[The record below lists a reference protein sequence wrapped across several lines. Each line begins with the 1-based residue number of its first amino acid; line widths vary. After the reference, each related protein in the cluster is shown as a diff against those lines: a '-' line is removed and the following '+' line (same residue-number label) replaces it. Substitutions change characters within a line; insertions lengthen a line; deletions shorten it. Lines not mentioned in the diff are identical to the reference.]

1 MNVYQDW
8 KPLLVTIVIIALGIS
23 GCISLSD
30 DITPPPGQP
39 TFPPPTQ
46 MEEETSQQEVLQETP
61 QVSGEEESPTPQA
74 TVEETPGRVTVH
86 IENQSQNQTLEG
98 DVQIRLEGYDHMD
111 QVYQETLPAD
121 EVGQVTFDKVPFTPG
136 RLFFASVSY
145 RGAVYRSDIT
155 ELESDAETLD
165 LTVEVFGTT
174 TDLSGLQMERLHV
187 FVDFPQEN
195 LAQFAEIF
203 IVSNFGQKTV
213 VSEEPGGV
221 VLNYSLP
228 SEAEN
233 LRFESG
239 QLGERFI
246 LTEEGFG
253 DTVSI
258 PPGSGV
264 YQLLVFYDMPY
275 EKRSLQ
281 FSQRMNVPVGA
292 VVVMTPTSGVN
303 LKGDTFEDMG
313 MREVQEGAIHVYAGD
328 QLARGEELSFTLTG
342 NPGVAASGESPS
354 SFLSQENLYLGL
366 GIFGGVLLAVGIW
379 YFVRLQREDDL
390 DLTFESEKVDQEEI
404 MDAIIAL
411 DDKFAEGE
419 IAEQA
424 YRTRRDELKSRL
436 ENMIRDDADE

>member
-1 MNVYQDW
+1 MSILFMLAVV
-8 KPLLVTIVIIALGIS
+8 LS
-23 GCISLSD
+23 GCISLSE
-30 DITPPPGQP
+30 DITPPPDHP
-39 TFPPPTQ
+39 TFPPPTEV
-46 MEEETSQQEVLQETP
+46 EEEL
-61 QVSGEEESPTPQA
+61 SGEEEVLQNTPEVSGGEENPTPQA
-74 TVEETPGRVTVH
+74 TVEETPGQVIVQ

-98 DVQIRLEGYDHMD
+98 DVEIRLEGYDHMN
-111 QVYQETLPAD
+111 QVYQESLPV
-121 EVGQVTFDKVPFTPG
+121 ENGSEVTFDDVPFTPG

-155 ELESDAETLD
+155 ELEPEAETLD

-174 TDLSGLQMERLHV
+174 TDQSGLQMERLHV

-195 LAQFAEIF
+195 IAQFAEIF

-213 VSEEPGGV
+213 VSDEPGDI

-228 SEAEN
+228 PEAEN

-239 QLGERFI
+239 QIGERFI

-275 EKRSLQ
+275 ENRALQ
-281 FSQRMNVPVGA
+281 FTQKMDVPVGA
-292 VVVMTPTSGVN
+292 VVVMTPTRGVN
-303 LKGDTFEDMG
+303 LKGDDFQDMG
-313 MREVQEGAIHVYAGD
+313 MREVQEGSIHVYAGE
-328 QLARGEELSFTLTG
+328 QLDRGEELAFTLSG
-342 NPGVAASGESPS
+342 KPGSAASGAGPS
-354 SFLSQENLYLGL
+354 SILSQENLYLGL
-366 GIFGGVLLAVGIW
+366 GIFGGVLLGVGIW
-379 YFVRLQREDDL
+379 FFVRLQREEDL
-390 DLTFESEKVDQEEI
+390 DLTFESEKVDKEEI

-411 DDKFAEGE
+411 DDKFEEGE
-419 IAEQA
+419 IAEEA

-436 ENMIRDDADE
+436 ENLVRDEEGE

>member
-1 MNVYQDW
+1 MNGYQVR
-8 KPLLVTIVIIALGIS
+8 KPLLILIAIITLGIS
-23 GCISLSD
+23 GCISLSE
-30 DITPPPGQP
+30 DITPPPDHP
-39 TFPPPTQ
+39 TFPPTQ
-46 MEEETSQQEVLQETP
+46 MEEETVEQTEVVQETP
-61 QVSGEEESPTPQA
+61 AMPTEEEDPTPQA

-98 DVQIRLEGYDHMD
+98 DVQIRLEGYDHMN
-111 QVYQETLPAD
+111 QVYQESLPA
-121 EVGQVTFDKVPFTPG
+121 EEGGKVTFDEVPFTPG

-155 ELESDAETLD
+155 ELEPDAEALD

-174 TDLSGLQMERLHV
+174 TDQSGLQMERLHV

-195 LAQFAEIF
+195 TAQFAEIF
-203 IVSNFGQKTV
+203 IVSNFGQQTV
-213 VSEEPGGV
+213 VSEEPGGI
-221 VLNYSLP
+221 VLSYSLP
-228 SEAEN
+228 SGAEN

-239 QLGERFI
+239 QIGERFI

-281 FSQRMNVPVGA
+281 FSQQMNVPVGA
-292 VVVMTPTSGVN
+292 VVVMTPAQGVN
-303 LKGDTFEDMG
+303 LKGSGFEDMG
-313 MREVQEGAIHVYAGD
+313 MREVQEGSIHVYAGD
-328 QLARGEELSFTLTG
+328 QLERGEELTFTLTG
-342 NPGVAASGESPS
+342 NPGVAASGEGPS

-379 YFVRLQREDDL
+379 FFVRLQREETL
-390 DLTFESEKVDQEEI
+390 DMTFESEKVDQEEI

-411 DDKFAEGE
+411 DDKYAEGE
-419 IAEQA
+419 IGEQA
-424 YRTRRDELKSRL
+424 YRSRRDELKSRL
-436 ENMIRDDADE
+436 ENMIRDDAGE